1 MANGTRRAMDSQSH
15 VFAFRGNIKHLECDA
30 WILPTDRKLSL
41 TPAWLDVPAVDSR
54 FRVSDAFREGDRFAE
69 PLPGWS
75 SDAAVPVLT
84 AVPYEGSMTFSA
96 DVERR
101 VVEGL
106 DAAADVAAKRKSD
119 RRRQRPLVALPLFGT
134 GGGGAG
140 AARGEFIGKILQTA
154 REEAVRRQI
163 DVALVLFGRADEA
176 LAQRIR
182 REDATTW
189 AALPDGLKVSALR
202 LAEVARAGALV
213 PFMGAGVSYT
223 AGLPLWSDLVASLSE
238 AGQLPPELRQ
248 SFAALDVL
256 DQAVVLRR
264 LFEKRGSDFRA
275 AVVDLTS
282 ADRYGLA
289 PVLLAG
295 LRSREAVTLNYDAL
309 YELAAEDVGNP
320 VTLLPDDPA
329 RADRGWLLKLHGS
342 VSSPSSIV
350 LTRDDYLSFGKARA
364 ALASLAKAMLL
375 TRHLLFV
382 GFGFRDDHFH
392 ELMHEVREVLP
403 KDGPNPRKLGTALML
418 REDLMQRELWG
429 HDVDLVAMPS
439 ADSVESGRHLEIML
453 DMVLAHA
460 REAGDFFLDDK
471 FQQALSDEELLLKQR
486 ILRFVDETSPAER
499 RTAAWA
505 TLEESMRALGMP
517 EERR

>member
-1 MANGTRRAMDSQSH
+1 MDSPSH
-15 VFAFRGNIKHLECDA
+15 VFAFRGNIKHLQCDA
-30 WILPTDRKLSL
+30 WVVPTDQELSL
-41 TPAWLDVPAVDSR
+41 TPAWADVPAIESR
-54 FRVSDAFREGDRFAE
+54 FRVSDAFRAGDRFAE
-69 PLPGWS
+69 PLPGWP

-101 VVEGL
+101 VVQGL
-106 DAAADVAAKRKSD
+106 EVSADVAAQRTSD
-119 RRRQRPLVALPLFGT
+119 RRRSRPLVAMPLFGT
-134 GGGGAG
+134 GGGGAS

-154 REEAVRRQI
+154 REVAGRRQV
-163 DVALVLFGRADEA
+163 DVALVLFGQADEA

-182 REDATTW
+182 RDDARAW
-189 AALPDGLKVSALR
+189 EALPESLIGPALS
-202 LAEVARAGALV
+202 LAESARTGALV

-223 AGLPLWSDLVASLSE
+223 SGLPLWGDLVTSLSD
-238 AGQLPPELRQ
+238 AGNLPTDLRE
-248 SFAALDVL
+248 SFGALDVL

-264 LFEKRGSDFRA
+264 LFEKDGRDFRK
-275 AVVDLTS
+275 AVVELTT

-295 LRSREAVTLNYDAL
+295 LRPREAVTLNYDAL
-309 YELAAEDVGNP
+309 YELASEDVGSP

-329 RADRGWLLKLHGS
+329 QVDRGWLLKLHGS

-364 ALASLAKAMLL
+364 ALSSLAKAMLL

-382 GFGFRDDHFH
+382 GFGFQDDHFH

-403 KDGPNPRKLGTALML
+403 KDGSKARKLGTALML
-418 REDLMQRELWG
+418 RADPIQSELWG
-429 HDVDLVAMPS
+429 HDVDIVAMPS
-439 ADSVESGRHLEIML
+439 SDRAERGRSLEIML

-471 FQQALSDEELLLKQR
+471 FQQALSDDELLLKER
-486 ILRFVDETSPAER
+486 ILRFVEESSPGER
-499 RTAAWA
+499 RTAAWS
-505 TLEESMRALGMP
+505 TLADALRSLGL
-517 EERR
+517 RDQS